1 MYYMNY
7 QLIMKKIVIILD
19 LNLNLIKDNK
29 KCKIFIYV
37 FLELDGLIYRIY
49 CQKYRWLVIIFLL
62 KFWNYLEIIR
72 INCLINKNLRLLGCW
87 IRRAGLSIWQ
97 EMVIQSI
104 IIISM
109 LMQMQMLIDHQSI
122 IM

>member
-1 MYYMNY
+1 MNY

-49 CQKYRWLVIIFLL
+49 CQKYR
-62 KFWNYLEIIR
+62 
-72 INCLINKNLRLLGCW
+72 
-87 IRRAGLSIWQ
+87 
-97 EMVIQSI
+97 
-104 IIISM
+104 
-109 LMQMQMLIDHQSI
+109 
-122 IM
+122 